1 MSAPTSRRIPSRR
14 ELVYRLATATG
25 LTAPQ
30 IGATLDGDRVG
41 CRALERC
48 ILAAE
53 RIGVELPAAPRR
65 PSRVVEHFASL
76 RATAP
81 SPPRRDLRG
90 RGAPARSREAFERRH
105 ELNTNRD
112 AAPPRG
118 ENGAA

>member
-53 RIGVELPAAPRR
+53 RIGAELPAA
-65 PSRVVEHFASL
+65 
-76 RATAP
+76 
-81 SPPRRDLRG
+81 PRRDLRG